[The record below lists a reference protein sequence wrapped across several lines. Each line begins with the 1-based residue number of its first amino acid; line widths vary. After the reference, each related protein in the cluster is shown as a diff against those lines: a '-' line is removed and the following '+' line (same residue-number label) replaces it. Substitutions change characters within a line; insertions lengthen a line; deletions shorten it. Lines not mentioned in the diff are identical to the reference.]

1 MLKQATLRLHAVS
14 LAVASFVVLT
24 WLHAVPGW
32 FDRFGTLRGVDFIQF
47 YAAGWQVLHGQ
58 ASHLYDWDAF
68 SRLLSVLAPGI
79 GDLLF
84 LSVYPPQ
91 LALLFAPLGQ
101 LSYLQALALWTL
113 VSLALYVAAA
123 RALLRTLPALR
134 TYRLEA
140 WCFAIGFTPFLQ
152 LVAHG
157 QIASLAL
164 PLLVAACYAFRAN
177 HPLMVGLALGS
188 LIFKPQL
195 GTFAL
200 AALVFWPS
208 WRLLAGLTVSAA
220 AQLGLVALT
229 LGTGLLR
236 DYLDVVQRLA
246 RSPGVFEHKLW
257 AMHSLRSACEL
268 ILGQTRVATAC
279 WLIGA
284 AGVVWLGR
292 RAWCRHQSSDVRF
305 ALICLVGLLLNPH
318 LYIYDLVLMAVP
330 LACIAARLVERHDAS
345 DTPAQYLVLALV
357 WAPLLGPL
365 AAITH
370 VQLTSPAMIAL
381 TGFLGFSRG
390 SRVPLAPLPLFDD
403 NLRR

>member
-14 LAVASFVVLT
+14 LAVASFAVLA
-24 WLHAVPGW
+24 WLHAVPGR

-47 YAAGWQVLHGQ
+47 YAAGWQVAHGQ
-58 ASHLYDWDAF
+58 SSHLYDWDAF
-68 SRLLSVLAPGI
+68 SRLLPVLAPGI

-91 LALLFAPLGQ
+91 LALLFAPLGR
-101 LSYLQALALWTL
+101 LSYLPALALWTL
-113 VSLALYVAAA
+113 VSIPLYIGSA
-123 RALLRTLPALR
+123 RALLRMLPALKP
-134 TYRLEA
+134 YRLEA

-152 LVAHG
+152 MVAHG

-164 PLLVAACYAFRAN
+164 PLLVAAFYALRASQ
-177 HPLMVGLALGS
+177 PLMVGLALGS

-208 WRLLAGLTVSAA
+208 WRLLAGLTLGATT
-220 AQLGLVALT
+220 QLVLVAST
-229 LGTGLLR
+229 LGMGLLQ

-257 AMHSLRSACEL
+257 AMHSLRSALEL
-268 ILGQTRVATAC
+268 VLGQSRLGTAC
-279 WLIGA
+279 WLLGA
-284 AGVVWLGR
+284 AGVIWLGR
-292 RAWCRHQSSDVRF
+292 RAWARHQSPDLRF
-305 ALICLVGLLLNPH
+305 AVICLVGLVLNPH

-330 LACIAARLVERHDAS
+330 LACLAAWLVERHDAADAS
-345 DTPAQYLVLALV
+345 VQYLAFALV
-357 WAPLLGPL
+357 WLPLLGPL

-381 TGFLGFSRG
+381 LWL
-390 SRVPLAPLPLFDD
+390 LARSSATIPGHE
-403 NLRR
+403 